1 MGRRGNG
8 EGSIFKRQKNG
19 KTIWVGQY
27 ILYKQPNGKNKY
39 KTFYGKTREEVRNKL
54 ENLITELRTN
64 AYVDKNNTTFIS
76 VANDIV
82 ETEYKLNKLSD
93 NSYLRKKGTLEQ
105 IKKHYIAEMELQK
118 IQENDVMD
126 FLSYITK
133 YSNSVISKI
142 YGLVNN
148 TFKKA
153 VKKNIIRYNFLDDK
167 EEFFKPKSIKQN
179 KKVRA
184 LTLDEQ
190 KQLLDVLYNNDVK
203 YKYQMLL
210 SMFTG
215 MRMGEV
221 NALTLD
227 DIDLKNK
234 TISIS
239 KTLTRDAQDKTIVG
253 KTTKT
258 YTGNRVLHIENYVV
272 NILKEVINH
281 HFILNPKKLLF
292 YDEKKTYV
300 TTSQVNCVFKRL
312 CEKYNIA
319 LGYNV
324 NQHMLRHTYATRMI
338 ESGMQANVVQK
349 KLGHAKIETTLEIY
363 TNVFEEY
370 EKKNSEVAT
379 KYLEENGLIRQNF
392 GQ

>member
-118 IQENDVMD
+118 IQENDVKD

-167 EEFFKPKSIKQN
+167 EEFFRPKSIKQN

-190 KQLLDVLYNNDVK
+190 KQLLDVLCNNDIK
-203 YKYQMLL
+203 YRYQMLL

-215 MRMGEV
+215 MRMGEI

-234 TISIS
+234 TISIN
-239 KTLTRDAQDKTIVG
+239 KTLTRDAQDKTIMG

-258 YTGNRVLHIENYVV
+258 YTGNRILYIENHVA
-272 NILKEVINH
+272 NIFKEVINH
-281 HFILNPKKLLF
+281 HFVLNPKKLLF
-292 YDEKKTYV
+292 YDEKKTYI
-300 TTSQVNCVFKRL
+300 TTNQVNMEFKRL